1 MQIKLTSLMVED
13 QTKAL
18 RFYTEVLGFQKK
30 NEFPVG
36 EYRWITV
43 VSPDGHPDVELSL
56 EPNANPAAKTF
67 QKAMFDQGIPLAAFE
82 VRDIRAEFTRLTS
95 LGVAFT
101 RQPAQTGPVI
111 SAVFSDTCGNL
122 IMIYQPA

>member
-1 MQIKLTSLMVED
+1 MRIKLTSIMVED

-18 RFYTEVLGFQKK
+18 EFYTKVLGFKKK

-43 VSPDGHPDVELSL
+43 VSPDAPSDVELSL

-82 VRDIRAEFTRLTS
+82 VSDIRSDFSRLKG

-101 RQPAQTGPVI
+101 KEPTPAGPVI
-111 SAVFSDTCGNL
+111 NAIFSDTVGNL